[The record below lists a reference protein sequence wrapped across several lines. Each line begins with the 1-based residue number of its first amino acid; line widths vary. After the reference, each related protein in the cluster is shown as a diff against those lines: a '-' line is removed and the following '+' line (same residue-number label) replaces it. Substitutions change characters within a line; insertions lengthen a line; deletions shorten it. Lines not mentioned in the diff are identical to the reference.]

1 MDILSLLRTLGGLGI
16 VLGLLA
22 GGLWVVRRYD
32 IRLPGRVGGGPAR
45 RLELVERLAVD
56 AKRSVALIRRDGCEH
71 LIFIDPSGA
80 VVVETGIPCSMPGDV
95 EVAAEAGEAA
105 LPRSFSDAQPIPF
118 RDVLQRVQ
126 SRIRRTR
133 TQGEV
138 DAPEA
143 GEEQANG

>member
-1 MDILSLLRTLGGLGI
+1 MDILLLLRTLGGLGI

-80 VVVETGIPCSMPGDV
+80 VVVETGIPCSMPDDV

-133 TQGEV
+133 TPGEV

-143 GEEQANG
+143 GGEQAHG

>member
-1 MDILSLLRTLGGLGI
+1 MDILLLLRTLGGLGI

-80 VVVETGIPCSMPGDV
+80 VVVETGIPCSMPENAD
-95 EVAAEAGEAA
+95 VAAEAAMPGPF
-105 LPRSFSDAQPIPF
+105 LDAQPIPF

-133 TQGEV
+133 TPGEV

-143 GEEQANG
+143 GGEQAHG

>member
-80 VVVETGIPCSMPGDV
+80 VVVETGIPCSMPDDV

-133 TQGEV
+133 TQSEV

-143 GEEQANG
+143 GGEQAHG

>member
-1 MDILSLLRTLGGLGI
+1 MSG
-16 VLGLLA
+16 VLQLA
-22 GGLWVVRRYD
+22 GDGAAVGQRAAMDLAEA
-32 IRLPGRVGGGPAR
+32 GGGR
-45 RLELVERLAVD
+45 GL
-56 AKRSVALIRRDGCEH
+56 
-71 LIFIDPSGA
+71 
-80 VVVETGIPCSMPGDV
+80 
-95 EVAAEAGEAA
+95 AAEAGEAA

-143 GEEQANG
+143 GGEQANG

>member
-32 IRLPGRVGGGPAR
+32 IRLPGRIGGGPAR
-45 RLELVERLAVD
+45 RLELVERLTVD

-80 VVVETGIPCSMPGDV
+80 VVVETGIPCSLPDHEDVVIEGD
-95 EVAAEAGEAA
+95 EAA
-105 LPRSFSDAQPIPF
+105 SPRPFSAAQPIPF

-126 SRIRRTR
+126 GRIRRTR

-138 DAPEA
+138 DATDA
-143 GEEQANG
+143 GAEQING